1 MSRIWE
7 VGRLLQFEILHADK
21 TLGNLH
27 LSLLQEMEVDIR
39 NALVGLFKSVGDL
52 EGARRHCDR
61 KGSPETD

>member
-27 LSLLQEMEVDIR
+27 LNLLQEMEVDIR

-52 EGARRHCDR
+52 EGAR
-61 KGSPETD
+61 